1 MKRRLAILLA
11 ASFGVI
17 GCAHAESALA
27 QPVQPLPP
35 GPAEPAGQASALDSQ
50 RDIVLAVDNPHA
62 PPPMRAASNLLG
74 YAPAKSYGA
83 GRKAAAT
90 LEALKRRYGLREM
103 AAWPI
108 KPLGLYC
115 AVLQPPPG
123 VSRDELLAAL
133 AEDERV
139 QLAQPLQDFSV
150 YSTGTPSTGA
160 PSSKAPAPAA
170 SRAAPAP
177 RYNDPYIDLQRGFIA
192 TSAAA
197 AQIRAQGRGV
207 EVAIVDTGVD
217 TTHLDLRG
225 RIRDVHDLVGAD
237 ASTFRESHGTEI
249 AGIIAANS
257 NNHLGIAGM
266 APKATLNVYKACWY
280 PQHPVGAGARCN
292 SFTLAKALAT
302 IADSHA
308 RIVNLS
314 LGGPADPL
322 LRRLLDQLLNQGRIV
337 IAAMPPDG
345 RLAGFPTD
353 TPGVIVVRTSSNA
366 SAPSGVLN
374 APGDDILT
382 TQPGNG
388 YDFTSGSSM
397 AAAHVSGMA
406 ALLLSVSPDLDAR
419 RTHELM
425 RRTSR
430 PSDGLVQVNAAA
442 AMDALTYANKASRA
456 TQP

>member
-1 MKRRLAILLA
+1 MKRRLAFLLLA
-11 ASFGVI
+11 GFGLA
-17 GCAHAESALA
+17 GCAYVGSASA
-27 QPVQPLPP
+27 QPAQPLPP
-35 GPAEPAGQASALDSQ
+35 GPAETAGQASALDSQ

-108 KPLGLYC
+108 EPLGLYC

-150 YSTGTPSTGA
+150 YSTGTS
-160 PSSKAPAPAA
+160 SSKPPAPAA
-170 SRAAPAP
+170 GRTAPAP

-192 TSAAA
+192 TGAAA

-217 TTHLDLRG
+217 TTHPDLRG

-237 ASTFRESHGTEI
+237 ASTLRESHGTEI

-302 IADSHA
+302 IAGSHA

-353 TPGVIVVRTSSNA
+353 APGVIVVRTSSNA

-388 YDFTSGSSM
+388 YDFASGSSM

-406 ALLLSVSPDLDAR
+406 ALLLSVAPDLDAR

-425 RRTSR
+425 RRTSK